1 MPEGL
6 VASER
11 PDPLNPSDWRW
22 IGAPHVYT
30 ATMDTELSVG
40 RPLVGH
46 DWAVAH
52 LIDVATPDP
61 GPAWS
66 RLRHAYL
73 LTGARHIG
81 RSTLAG
87 QLAGTLLCREP
98 TGTACGVCA
107 DCTSFA
113 GGNHPDFLLVDPT
126 TTDGEPDRDGGV
138 LRAEQA
144 DAVLHFTV
152 MKPFQSRFRV
162 VLIRE
167 LQRATPAFA
176 NHLLKTFEEPPAAAL
191 LLATATNTSA
201 ILPTLVSRC
210 QTLKLRPSSRDT
222 LRTALQT
229 RWGAEPER
237 ADLLSRLAQGR
248 MGWAVLQLEDARM
261 WQRRDRNRALATD
274 LAASS
279 IPERLARA
287 DALAVRSSPAQLQEQ
302 VDFWLW
308 WWRDVWLI
316 QHDLADGCV
325 NVDCEDE
332 LESLAARVRATD
344 VTAFLQRL
352 ERAIQQMRA
361 NVNGRLVMTSL
372 MIHMPMAA

>member
-1 MPEGL
+1 MNSALP
-6 VASER
+6 A
-11 PDPLNPSDWRW
+11 
-22 IGAPHVYT
+22 
-30 ATMDTELSVG
+30 G

-52 LIDVATPDP
+52 LINAATPDSGREP
-61 GPAWS
+61 LSWS
-66 RLRHAYL
+66 RLHHAYL
-73 LTGARHIG
+73 LTGARHLG

-87 QLAGTLLCREP
+87 RLAGILLCRKA
-98 TGTACGVCA
+98 TGTACGACA
-107 DCTSFA
+107 DCTSFT

-126 TTDGEPDRDGGV
+126 NTDGEPDRDGGL

-167 LQRATPAFA
+167 MQRATPSFI

-191 LLATATNTSA
+191 LLATATDTSR

-210 QTLKLRPSSRDT
+210 QTLKLRPSDRDT

-229 RWGAEPER
+229 RWGADPER

-248 MGWAVLQLEDARM
+248 MGWAVLQLEDNRM
-261 WQRRDRNRALATD
+261 WRRRDRNRTLAAD
-274 LAASS
+274 LAAGSM
-279 IPERLARA
+279 PERLARA
-287 DALAVRSSPAQLQEQ
+287 DALAMRSTPAQLQEQ

-316 QHDLADGCV
+316 QHNLADSCV

-332 LESLAARVRATD
+332 LESLAARTRAAD

-352 ERAIQQMRA
+352 ERAVQQMRA

-372 MIHMPMAA
+372 MLHMPMAA

>member
-1 MPEGL
+1 MP
-6 VASER
+6 A
-11 PDPLNPSDWRW
+11 
-22 IGAPHVYT
+22 GA
-30 ATMDTELSVG
+30 
-40 RPLVGH
+40 
-46 DWAVAH
+46 
-52 LIDVATPDP
+52 
-61 GPAWS
+61 
-66 RLRHAYL
+66 
-73 LTGARHIG
+73 
-81 RSTLAG
+81 
-87 QLAGTLLCREP
+87 LLCREP
-98 TGTACGVCA
+98 AGKACGTCA
-107 DCTSFA
+107 DCTSFT

-126 TTDGEPDRDGGV
+126 TPDGEPDRDGGR
-138 LRAEQA
+138 LRVEQA

-167 LQRATPAFA
+167 LQRATPQFA

-191 LLATATNTSA
+191 LLATATDTSA

-210 QTLKLRPSSRDT
+210 QTLKLKPASREA
-222 LRTALQT
+222 LCTALQT
-229 RWGAEPER
+229 GWGTEPER

-287 DALAVRSSPAQLQEQ
+287 DALAVRNSPAQLQEQ

-316 QHDLADGCV
+316 QHDLANSCV
-325 NVDCEDE
+325 NVDCGDE
-332 LESLAARVRATD
+332 LESLAARVRAAD

>member
-1 MPEGL
+1 
-6 VASER
+6 
-11 PDPLNPSDWRW
+11 
-22 IGAPHVYT
+22 
-30 ATMDTELSVG
+30 MDTELSVG

-61 GPAWS
+61 GPEPPAWS

-87 QLAGTLLCREP
+87 QLAGALLCREP
-98 TGTACGVCA
+98 TGTACGACA

-191 LLATATNTSA
+191 LLATATDTSA

-248 MGWAVLQLEDARM
+248 MGWAVLQLENARM

>member
-1 MPEGL
+1 
-6 VASER
+6 
-11 PDPLNPSDWRW
+11 
-22 IGAPHVYT
+22 
-30 ATMDTELSVG
+30 
-40 RPLVGH
+40 
-46 DWAVAH
+46 
-52 LIDVATPDP
+52 
-61 GPAWS
+61 
-66 RLRHAYL
+66 
-73 LTGARHIG
+73 
-81 RSTLAG
+81 LAG
-87 QLAGTLLCREP
+87 ALLCREP
-98 TGTACGVCA
+98 TGTACGACA

-162 VLIRE
+162 ALIRE

-191 LLATATNTSA
+191 LLATATDTSA

-210 QTLKLRPSSRDT
+210 QTLKLRPSSRDI
-222 LRTALQT
+222 LCTALQT
-229 RWGAEPER
+229 RWGAESER

-248 MGWAVLQLEDARM
+248 MGWAVLQLENARM

-316 QHDLADGCV
+316 QHDRADGCV

>member
-1 MPEGL
+1 
-6 VASER
+6 
-11 PDPLNPSDWRW
+11 
-22 IGAPHVYT
+22 
-30 ATMDTELSVG
+30 MDAELSAS

-61 GPAWS
+61 GPEPPVWS

-81 RSTLAG
+81 RSTLAS
-87 QLAGTLLCREP
+87 QLAGALLCRES
-98 TGTACGVCA
+98 TGTACGACA

-113 GGNHPDFLLVDPT
+113 GGNHPVEPAKI
-126 TTDGEPDRDGGV
+126 GETDRDGGS
-138 LRAEQA
+138 LRTEQA
-144 DAVLHFTV
+144 DEILHFTV
-152 MKPFQSRFRV
+152 MRPFQSRFRI

-167 LQRATPAFA
+167 LERATHYFA
-176 NHLLKTFEEPPAAAL
+176 NHLLKAFEEPPAAAL
-191 LLATATNTSA
+191 LLATASDTSA
-201 ILPTLVSRC
+201 ILPTLLSRC
-210 QTLKLRPSSRDT
+210 QTLKLRPSGRDI

-229 RWGAEPER
+229 RWGAEPEQ

-261 WQRRDRNRALATD
+261 WQRRDYNRSLASD
-274 LAASS
+274 LAAGS
-279 IPERLARA
+279 IPERLGRINDLIKDCTPAQLR
-287 DALAVRSSPAQLQEQ
+287 AQLQEQ
-302 VDFWLW
+302 VGFWLW

-316 QHDLADGCV
+316 QHNLADSCV

-332 LESLAARVRATD
+332 LESLAARVRAAD